1 MNALVVES
9 TDANFAQDV
18 IARSHTLPVVVD
30 FWAPWCGPCR
40 MLGPVLE
47 QLAAEFADRV
57 ALVKVNTDENPQTAQ
72 QFQIQ
77 SIPAAYA
84 FKDGQ
89 PVSQFLGAQPEPQVR
104 QFFESL
110 APSAADQ
117 GVQDAQRLFKAGQP
131 GAARERY
138 EAILSTQT
146 HHRDAAVGLA
156 TLLLNTGDLEQA
168 LALLSQWPDEPAVK
182 QISAAL
188 ALQRESADLD
198 QAALEQRLAADP
210 NDAEAHYGLGRLRAA
225 AREWETALEHL
236 LTTVRLDRALD
247 DDGGRRR
254 MLDIFAIL
262 GAEHP
267 LTQPYQRRLAGVI
280 F

>member
-1 MNALVVES
+1 M
-9 TDANFAQDV
+9 
-18 IARSHTLPVVVD
+18 
-30 FWAPWCGPCR
+30 
-40 MLGPVLE
+40 
-47 QLAAEFADRV
+47 
-57 ALVKVNTDENPQTAQ
+57 
-72 QFQIQ
+72 
-77 SIPAAYA
+77 
-84 FKDGQ
+84 
-89 PVSQFLGAQPEPQVR
+89 
-104 QFFESL
+104 
-110 APSAADQ
+110 
-117 GVQDAQRLFKAGQP
+117 
-131 GAARERY
+131 
-138 EAILSTQT
+138 
-146 HHRDAAVGLA
+146 GLA

>member
-117 GVQDAQRLFKAGQP
+117 GVQDAQRLS
-131 GAARERY
+131 R
-138 EAILSTQT
+138 
-146 HHRDAAVGLA
+146 RD
-156 TLLLNTGDLEQA
+156 
-168 LALLSQWPDEPAVK
+168 S
-182 QISAAL
+182 
-188 ALQRESADLD
+188 R
-198 QAALEQRLAADP
+198 
-210 NDAEAHYGLGRLRAA
+210 
-225 AREWETALEHL
+225 
-236 LTTVRLDRALD
+236 VRRGNAMRPSC
-247 DDGGRRR
+247 RRR
-254 MLDIFAIL
+254 PTTA
-262 GAEHP
+262 
-267 LTQPYQRRLAGVI
+267 TRRWVWRRCC
-280 F
+280 